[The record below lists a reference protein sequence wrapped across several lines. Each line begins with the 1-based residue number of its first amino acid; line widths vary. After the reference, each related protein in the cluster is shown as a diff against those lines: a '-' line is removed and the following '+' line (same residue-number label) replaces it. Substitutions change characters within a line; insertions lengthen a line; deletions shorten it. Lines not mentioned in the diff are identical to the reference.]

1 MSNKANVIIIDGPE
15 RVCLYT
21 HWGRDQLPSQ
31 LRAALVRGKDRWT
44 DAPYLARIIFCE
56 MIQKDVLGELGYG
69 ISSYAGDDRD
79 PAIVVDCDA
88 QTVTFP
94 NRPPVSIADFATGN
108 LDW

>member
-31 LRAALVRGKDRWT
+31 LRAALVRGKNRWT

-69 ISSYAGDDRD
+69 ISSIPDYDEDS
-79 PAIVVDCDA
+79 ITVDCSS

-94 NRPPVSIADFATGN
+94 KRPPVSIADFATSN